1 MTLFIK
7 CHILLKRVHQ
17 FEATFHLAYLFQVF
31 EAYIDEE
38 NDAEGPDYSWD
49 EYLSPEEKV
58 SPPRFGV
65 TSLHVTGH
73 QDQETILDLSQDLF
87 IG

>member
-1 MTLFIK
+1 MSYTSK
-7 CHILLKRVHQ
+7 TCVHQ
-17 FEATFHLAYLFQVF
+17 FEATFHLAYLLQVF

-49 EYLSPEEKV
+49 EYLCPEEKV
-58 SPPRFGV
+58 SPPRYGV

-73 QDQETILDLSQDLF
+73 QDQETILDFSQDLF